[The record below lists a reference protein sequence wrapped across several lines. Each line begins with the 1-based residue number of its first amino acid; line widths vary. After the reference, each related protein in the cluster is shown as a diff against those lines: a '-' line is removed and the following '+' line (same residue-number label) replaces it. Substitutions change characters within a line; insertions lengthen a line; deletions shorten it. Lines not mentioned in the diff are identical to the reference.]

1 MSRAL
6 STSLAGVALVLA
18 LATLPALLTLPDGS
32 LSSLLLSDAAAQD
45 APPPVEVLVDG
56 VFGSDALLEG
66 GYTGLLVSLRNRSS
80 TPFSGAVEVSV
91 SEWNAPAERHRVEV
105 DLPAGEARR
114 AQLTVFIP
122 TASASIDVRYVDDAD
137 RVLGLASQSVAY
149 AAGATSV
156 VVIAEQPARLRA
168 ALLDLQ
174 IDEPVGGVPAYPSGT
189 GSRTIAIPIGGS
201 VLDGRT
207 GDPILPS
214 DPHAY
219 ATIRLVVASAPTLAR
234 ASETELLALE
244 DYVVGGGTLV
254 LAPRTAADYA
264 LPVVRRFFG
273 EVTPWPAAFASSDL
287 SPPETLLMHCSDAS
301 LEDGIGCATQRG
313 AGIVRLVPWDLTSP
327 PPNPGSGMAETWS
340 RSLVLRLIE
349 ERRGRALVAL
359 PFGTGLD
366 GTDNTWWDGTSTFAY
381 LRRAL
386 DPNEGYRTSL
396 VLVSVLLFFYV
407 LVVGPIHFKLIERRN
422 QPTLALVT
430 TPVLALLCAAMLFFV
445 GYLGKGVVM
454 RYRRLS
460 VVELAAGSER
470 ATERSYTGFFFTRPT
485 SGTLEGLPGAIPRRV
500 AAPGGISGPRYLHGP
515 DGVRADGIRG
525 GLWDTL
531 FLREDQML
539 DVRGGIRFELEGA
552 RIAAVVNESDLDLST
567 AFLLDTTGSAF
578 VVGDVPAHGRAP
590 VPSGTTWYLNENGG
604 GWYGEGGDATTTSLS
619 ALLRLSG
626 DEGPLARGMQSLLG
640 TDLVSNRGPTLY
652 AWIDAAPPPSTD
664 PAFTREWDR
673 RLLRVHLPPELS
685 ALAVPSIWRVPGD
698 GEVSVTAPLL
708 PRGPQ

>member
-1 MSRAL
+1 MSRVF
-6 STSLAGVALVLA
+6 STVFVGLLLALA
-18 LATLPALLTLPDGS
+18 LATLPALLALPNGS
-32 LSSLLLSDAAAQD
+32 VALVLSNASAQD

-56 VFGSDALLEG
+56 VFGADALLEG

-91 SEWNAPAERHRVEV
+91 SEWNAPPERHRVEV

-122 TASASIDVRYVDDAD
+122 TSGASIDVRYVDDAD
-137 RVLGLASQSVAY
+137 RILGLASQSVAY

-174 IDEPVGGVPAYPSGT
+174 IDEPVGGAPSYPSGT

-219 ATIRLVVASAPTLAR
+219 ATVRMVIASAPTLAR
-234 ASETELLALE
+234 ASEAELVALE

-273 EVTPWPAAFASSDL
+273 EVTPWPAAFAASAFA
-287 SPPETLLMHCSDAS
+287 PPETLLVHCASAS
-301 LEDGIGCATQRG
+301 LEDGIGCATPLG

-327 PPNPGSGMAETWS
+327 PPGLGSVAETWS

-349 ERRGRALVAL
+349 ERRGRSLSAL

-366 GTDNTWWDGTSTFAY
+366 GTDNTWWDGTSTFGY

-396 VLVSVLLFFYV
+396 ALVSVLLFFYV

-430 TPVLALLCAAMLFFV
+430 TPLLALACAALLFFV

-454 RYRRLS
+454 RYRRLA

-470 ATERSYTGFFFTRPT
+470 GTERSYTGYFFTRPT
-485 SGTLEGLPGAIPRRV
+485 SGTLEGLPGSIPRRV
-500 AAPGGISGPRYLHGP
+500 AAPGGIAGPRYLHGP
-515 DGVRADGIRG
+515 DGVHADGIRG

-531 FLREDQML
+531 FLREDRML
-539 DVRGGIRFELEGA
+539 DVSGGIRFELEGA
-552 RIAAVVNESDLDLST
+552 RISAVVNESDLALSS
-567 AFLLDTTGSAF
+567 AFLLDTMGSAF
-578 VVGDVPAHGRAP
+578 VVGDIPAHGRAP
-590 VPSGTTWYLNENGG
+590 VPPGTSWYLNENAG
-604 GWYGEGGDATTTSLS
+604 GWYGEGGDTTTTSIS

-626 DEGPLARGMQSLLG
+626 DEAPLARGMQSLLA
-640 TDLVSNRGPTLY
+640 TELISNRPILY
-652 AWIDAAPPPSTD
+652 AWIDAAPPPTTD
-664 PAFTREWDR
+664 PAFSREWDR
-673 RLLRVHLPPELS
+673 RLLRVHVPPALDALVAPNVWHAPVDADVSTVVAPPLP
-685 ALAVPSIWRVPGD
+685 
-698 GEVSVTAPLL
+698 